1 MQPVMRL
8 AVLAVVAPV
17 LLAVAHPAF
26 ASPPS
31 MTDPVVTPT
40 PPPKES
46 NVAPRNPRT
55 ATALAVVG
63 ALLGPAMMMSATK
76 LENNGQ
82 NEKAA
87 NALGLGGA
95 FVMLV
100 GPSWGHWYGGK
111 ALTGGL
117 GLRALG
123 MGMVMVGAVMMVSC
137 IFDEGDCPEETAAGL
152 LFLGGSGSYVAGTV
166 WDLATAA
173 KQVRKWNA
181 EHVSVTPMAMRTDR
195 GAAAGLALSGSF

>member
-1 MQPVMRL
+1 
-8 AVLAVVAPV
+8 
-17 LLAVAHPAF
+17 
-26 ASPPS
+26 
-31 MTDPVVTPT
+31 MTDPVAMPT
-40 PPPKES
+40 PPAKES
-46 NVAPRNPRT
+46 NAAPRSPRT
-55 ATALAVVG
+55 ATALAVAG
-63 ALLGPAMMMSATK
+63 AILGPAMVMAANK
-76 LENNGQ
+76 LDENGE

-137 IFDEGDCPEETAAGL
+137 LFDESPCGAETAAGM
-152 LFLGGSGSYVAGTV
+152 LFLGGTGSYVAGTV

-181 EHVSVTPMAMRTDR
+181 EHVSVSPTAMRGDH
-195 GAAAGLALSGSF
+195 GAVPGLALAGSF